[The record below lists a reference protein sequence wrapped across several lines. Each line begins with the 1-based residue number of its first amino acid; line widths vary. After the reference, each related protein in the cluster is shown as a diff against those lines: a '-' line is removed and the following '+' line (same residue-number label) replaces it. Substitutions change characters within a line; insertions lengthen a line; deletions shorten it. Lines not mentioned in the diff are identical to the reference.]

1 MQGRRLS
8 YQPEHVMNPPGEDP
22 RGSDHASAPPHG
34 ADGDPD
40 LRELLKR
47 CSAAT
52 YEAAGR
58 FRQTGDPAWLPA
70 IIVGVIEH
78 HVEPDLRAK
87 LREPDDRLRLVED
100 LGLDS
105 LTMIE
110 IVMLAEDV
118 LRISINTE
126 ELAGLHT
133 LGDVKQLVVCRL
145 CNLPAALPSGLMPG
159 GWLLGEKAPRAT

>member
-1 MQGRRLS
+1 
-8 YQPEHVMNPPGEDP
+8 MNPPAENP
-22 RGSDHASAPPHG
+22 RGNADASARPPG
-34 ADGDPD
+34 PDGDPE
-40 LRELLKR
+40 LHELLKR
-47 CSAAT
+47 CSPAT
-52 YEAAGR
+52 CEAAAR

-87 LREPDDRLRLVED
+87 LREPDDSLRLIED

-118 LRISINTE
+118 LGITIRND
-126 ELAGLHT
+126 ELAGLRT
-133 LGDVKQLVVCRL
+133 LGEVKQLIVCRL
-145 CNLPAALPSGLMPG
+145 CNLPVPAPAALPPG
-159 GWLLGEKAPRAT
+159 SWLLGEKSPRAT